1 MCAIE
6 LKGLEFTRSRNWL
19 KRADDCRGQD
29 PVSAFIS
36 AWISFN
42 HYYSTFAVENA
53 NRFRN
58 WSRHHFGDVRQG
70 DKAELLFLVHS
81 HEFSKFFAS
90 YRKQYPQR
98 FKSTIKLPVM
108 NMLLR
113 DKPVPGKITGTHEL
127 SDLTKEDLFRVVY
140 QIRNNLFHGS
150 KDPMKV
156 QRDHA
161 LCATASEFMIP
172 LVAAL
177 LTGTYGE
184 VLNAYDDPGQE
195 LRDHIRK
202 LAEA

>member
-19 KRADDCRGQD
+19 KRADNCRGQD

-58 WSRHHFGDVRQG
+58 WSQRHFGKVRRG

-98 FKSTIKLPVM
+98 LKSTIELPVID
-108 NMLLR
+108 MLG
-113 DKPVPGKITGTHEL
+113 DKPVPEKIAGAHEL
-127 SDLTKEDLFRVVY
+127 SDLTNEDLFRVVY

-156 QRDHA
+156 HRDHA
-161 LCATASEFMIP
+161 LCVTASEFMIP
-172 LVAAL
+172 
-177 LTGTYGE
+177 
-184 VLNAYDDPGQE
+184 
-195 LRDHIRK
+195 RDHIRK